1 VVADRR
7 RRRGRH
13 RRRLALLALGL
24 WLAGTATAE
33 TGWSTSAVVSLSSP
47 AYSVSGPT
55 PPCSGRVLV
64 DATVRQALD
73 RFWRGGLEA
82 DAPSRASRA
91 VGDALNLFG
100 LDAVLQDHATCAEV
114 CARVPLDATRI
125 TSLIAYVDDG
135 PGTPFR
141 TVPFGRWSDYVHWE
155 SDVDTTRLGESDRLV
170 CTRVRH
176 WVDFDRRVFM
186 IVRYEQ

>member
-1 VVADRR
+1 VADRR
-7 RRRGRH
+7 RRW
-13 RRRLALLALGL
+13 LAPLVLGL
-24 WLAGTATAE
+24 WLAGVAMAE
-33 TGWSTSAVVSLSSP
+33 SGWSTSAVVSLSSP

-73 RFWRGGLEA
+73 RFGRGGLEP
-82 DAPSRASRA
+82 DAPSRASRF
-91 VGDALNLFG
+91 VGDTLNLFG

-114 CARVPLDATRI
+114 CARVPLEATRI

-135 PGTPFR
+135 PGKPFR

-155 SDVDTTRLGESDRLV
+155 SDVDTTRVDEGGRLV

-176 WVDFDRRVFM
+176 WLDIERRAFM
-186 IVRYEQ
+186 VVGFER